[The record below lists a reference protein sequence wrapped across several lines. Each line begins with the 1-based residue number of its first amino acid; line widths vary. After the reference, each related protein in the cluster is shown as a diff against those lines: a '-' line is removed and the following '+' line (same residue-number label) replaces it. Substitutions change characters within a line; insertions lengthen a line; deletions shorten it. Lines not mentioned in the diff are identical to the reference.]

1 MPSSDY
7 SMMLIFSQHMVSKI
21 AGLAISIKLIHNRGL
36 SKQTGQAAQSSNRVL
51 KLIRENILF

>member
-7 SMMLIFSQHMVSKI
+7 SMMLMFLLHIVSKI

-36 SKQTGQAAQSSNRVL
+36 SKQTGQAAESS
-51 KLIRENILF
+51 I

>member
-7 SMMLIFSQHMVSKI
+7 SIMLIFLLYMVSKM

-36 SKQTGQAAQSSNRVL
+36 SKQAGQAAQSSN
-51 KLIRENILF
+51 